1 MTAFDAI
8 VEPFVSAVIGVRC
21 LMQDR
26 LNVAAQLVCDGDPGL
41 AKLSDQ
47 PCHEALGGLGIAAAL
62 DKDVELTTLVS
73 QGTAASTKY
82 SILTSPD

>member
-1 MTAFDAI
+1 MPHAQAADHQ
-8 VEPFVSAVIGVRC
+8 
-21 LMQDR
+21 LDR
-26 LNVAAQLVCDGDPGL
+26 VGKLLLHQL
-41 AKLSDQ
+41 
-47 PCHEALGGLGIAAAL
+47 HALGGLGIAAAL